1 MASSAGP
8 SRVKA
13 SSGDPQSLAMKLYDQ
28 CLSSFPADH
37 LFYQQ
42 DLLGLGVIPNEDL
55 ALLLR
60 CTQILVDQ
68 SLLRLLQAKDD
79 RLAWKIIAQ
88 SDAEK
93 LVTLC
98 PFDMFIMLYL
108 LTL

>member
-1 MASSAGP
+1 
-8 SRVKA
+8 
-13 SSGDPQSLAMKLYDQ
+13 MKLYDQ

-42 DLLGLGVIPNEDL
+42 DLLGLGVIPNDDL

-93 LVTLC
+93 LVTFC
-98 PFDMFIMLYL
+98 PFDINVQ
-108 LTL
+108 